1 MKPID
6 NNKKRA
12 YLEIVDK
19 DQEMSAQPLTKTKR
33 APKGSKA

>member
-19 DQEMSAQPLTKTKR
+19 DQDMSGQTETKTKR

>member
-12 YLEIVDK
+12 YLEIVEK
-19 DQEMSAQPLTKTKR
+19 NQEMSAQPQNKTKR

>member
-1 MKPID
+1 MKPLD

-12 YLEIVDK
+12 YLEIVEK
-19 DQEMSAQPLTKTKR
+19 DQEMLAQTQTKTKR